1 MKIKEALTV
10 KNIEIM
16 NRIAMPP
23 MASEKTE
30 NGRVTEGHL
39 RYYTK
44 RCGSGHIGLV
54 ITEHMYIMP
63 SGKASPGQISIADD
77 GCIEGLRMLTDAI
90 HESGARC
97 FAQINHAGYKAPESL
112 IGHKPHGPV
121 AEPVTLRSGEIVHPE
136 ALEVMHIKAI
146 CAAFAGAA
154 LRAKK
159 AGYDGVE
166 IHAAHGY
173 LLCQF
178 YSPLSNKRQDKFAG
192 DSLETR
198 VRLHLE
204 VIKAV
209 RQAVGEDYPVAIRM
223 GGCDYMPGG
232 STIEDCVEACKLF
245 EQAGVDII
253 DLSGGHCGFQPEG
266 RSGVLFADM
275 AKAVKAAVKVPVIL
289 TGGIVDGETAE
300 KLLQDNVCDIVGIGR
315 ALLKDANWPETHIYK
330 KGD

>member
-1 MKIKEALTV
+1 MPVKESLKIKNLH
-10 KNIEIM
+10 IH
-16 NRIAMPP
+16 NRIVMPP

-30 NGRVTEGHL
+30 DGRITPAHL

-44 RCGSGHIGLV
+44 RCGSGGIGLV

-63 SGKASPGQISIADD
+63 EGRASVGQINISDD
-77 GCIEGLRMLTDAI
+77 ESIEGLKSLTAAI
-90 HESGARC
+90 HEGGSKV
-97 FAQINHAGYKAPESL
+97 FAQINHAGFKAPEGI
-112 IGHKPHGPV
+112 IGRKPVGPS
-121 AEPVTLRSGEIVHPE
+121 AEAFTLRSGEVVVPE
-136 ALEVMHIKAI
+136 ELGPMQIKAI

-178 YSPLSNKRQDKFAG
+178 YSPLSNKRQDKFSG
-192 DSLETR
+192 SGLETR
-198 VRLHLE
+198 VRMHLE

-223 GGCDYMPGG
+223 GGCDYMEGG

-245 EQAGVDII
+245 EQAGIDII
-253 DLSGGHCGFQPEG
+253 DLSGGHCGFQPAG
-266 RSGVLFADM
+266 REGVLFENM
-275 AKAVKAAVKVPVIL
+275 AKAVKAAVSVPIIL
-289 TGGIVDGETAE
+289 TGGIVDGKEAQR
-300 KLLQDNVCDIVGIGR
+300 LLNENVCDMVGIGR
-315 ALLKDANWPETHIYK
+315 ALLKDPDWAANQIYNEE
-330 KGD
+330 

>member
-1 MKIKEALTV
+1 MMIKESLTI
-10 KNIEIM
+10 KGLELK

-30 NGRVTEGHL
+30 DGRITDGHL

-54 ITEHMYIMP
+54 VTEHMYVCP
-63 SGKASPGQISIADD
+63 RGKASPGQISIAEDS
-77 GCIEGLRMLTDAI
+77 CIEGLKKLTDAI
-90 HESGARC
+90 HESGTKC
-97 FAQINHAGYKAPESL
+97 FAQLNHAGYKAPEKL
-112 IGHKPHGPV
+112 ISQPPQGPV
-121 AEPVTLRSGEIVHPE
+121 AEPVTLKSGETVHPE
-136 ALEVMHIKAI
+136 ALEVMQIKAI

-178 YSPLSNKRQDKFAG
+178 YSPLSNKRQDKFSG

-209 RQAVGEDYPVAIRM
+209 RQAVGEDFPVAIRM

-232 STIEDCVEACKLF
+232 STIEDCVEACKMF
-245 EQAGVDII
+245 ETAGIDLI
-253 DLSGGHCGFQPEG
+253 DLSGGHCSYQPAGKEAPY
-266 RSGVLFADM
+266 FADM
-275 AKAVKAAVKVPVIL
+275 AAAVKAAVNIPVL
-289 TGGIVDGETAE
+289 VTGGITDGDMAE
-300 KLLQDNVCDIVGIGR
+300 KLLQGGVCDIVGIGR
-315 ALLKDANWPETHIYK
+315 ALLKDADWPRTHIYK
-330 KGD
+330 TGE